1 MGRTQAEDSHHRAS
15 QFATVVASGPV
26 GENSSC
32 LSHLGDQDIQRTD
45 SVWKPQSIQPL
56 RDRDLLLPGAR
67 SKEPYIR
74 LHETSPSVMR
84 RIGFGMP
91 TNLSVGRLSADS
103 LVPRLARHVSQLT
116 TIWVINLF

>member
-91 TNLSVGRLSADS
+91 TNLSVSAYLRIHLFRDWPGMFPS
-103 LVPRLARHVSQLT
+103 SPRFGS
-116 TIWVINLF
+116 